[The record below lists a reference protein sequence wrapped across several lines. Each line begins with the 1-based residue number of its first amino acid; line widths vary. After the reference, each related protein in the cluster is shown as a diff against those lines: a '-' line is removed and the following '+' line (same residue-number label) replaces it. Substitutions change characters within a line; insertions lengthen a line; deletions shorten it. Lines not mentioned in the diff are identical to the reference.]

1 VLGVPMARG
10 RDLTAGDGAAGA
22 ENVVISQR
30 MAERYFTGDDPVG
43 RRIRFTPR
51 SPDEPAQP
59 WRTIVGVSAPF
70 TQGSMDEAFRSA
82 VVFLPL
88 RQQRPRAAS
97 LIVRS
102 ALPPNDVMAAVRSAV
117 QAIDNDQPVFTIETL
132 DSAIRFERLFHSL
145 FGSVFGILA
154 AIGVMLSA
162 IGIYSVMAYAVTQRT
177 QEIGVRMAVGAQRHH
192 VSWLFL
198 KRCLAQLAIALAIG
212 LPGAVALGQLVSFS
226 LVEITPGDPI
236 TIAGISIAVIA
247 IALASCVIPVRRAA
261 RVDPVIALRA
271 E

>member
-1 VLGVPMARG
+1 
-10 RDLTAGDGAAGA
+10 
-22 ENVVISQR
+22 
-30 MAERYFTGDDPVG
+30 
-43 RRIRFTPR
+43 
-51 SPDEPAQP
+51 
-59 WRTIVGVSAPF
+59 
-70 TQGSMDEAFRSA
+70 
-82 VVFLPL
+82 
-88 RQQRPRAAS
+88 
-97 LIVRS
+97 
-102 ALPPNDVMAAVRSAV
+102 
-117 QAIDNDQPVFTIETL
+117 
-132 DSAIRFERLFHSL
+132 
-145 FGSVFGILA
+145 
-154 AIGVMLSA
+154 MLSA

-212 LPGAVALGQLVSFS
+212 LPGAIALGQLVSFS